1 MYQSNSTR
9 GFTVCITS
17 LVYCLRLSMFAS
29 DMLLVFVLVVWIFF
43 LQILSAGYT
52 DMPVGD
58 EKVFKSESL
67 SHLPN
72 CFVQANWF
80 IL

>member
-1 MYQSNSTR
+1 
-9 GFTVCITS
+9 
-17 LVYCLRLSMFAS
+17 MFAS
-29 DMLLVFVLVVWIFF
+29 DILLVFVLVVWIF

-58 EKVFKSESL
+58 EKWQKVFKSESQ

-72 CFVQANWF
+72 CFVQANWL
-80 IL
+80 I